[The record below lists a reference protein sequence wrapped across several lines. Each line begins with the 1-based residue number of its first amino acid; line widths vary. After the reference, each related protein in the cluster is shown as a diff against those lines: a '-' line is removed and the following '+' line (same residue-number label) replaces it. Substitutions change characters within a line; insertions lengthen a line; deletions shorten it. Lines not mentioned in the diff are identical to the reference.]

1 MTSRNE
7 NERWSLLYTI
17 DSPQDLRKLSAT
29 QLEQLAEEL
38 RLFILDSVAKTGG
51 HLAASLGVVELTVAL
66 HYVMNTPDDNL
77 VWDVGHQ
84 TYPHKILT
92 GRRDRMPTLRQRG
105 GLAGF
110 PKRSESEYD
119 DFGTGHSSTSISAA
133 LGMAL
138 ASKLKGAR
146 NKTVAVIGDG
156 AMTAGMAFEALNHA
170 GVSDSDLLV
179 ILNDNDM
186 SISPNVGGLS
196 NHLTRLLT
204 GDVASGLRESGKRL
218 LHNLPGPLHDL
229 AKRTEEHVKGM
240 IAPGTMFE
248 ELGMQY
254 FGPIDGHDLETLV
267 PTLRNLLQLPGPRM
281 LHVVTQKGKGYFPAE
296 NEPVTYH
303 GVGKFEPST
312 GITPSSNKKA
322 SYTSVFSDWLCD
334 MAAEDDRLVGITPA
348 MREGSGLVEFSE
360 RFADRYHDVGIAE
373 QHAVTL
379 AAGMACEGIKPV
391 VAIYSTFLQRAYDQL
406 IHDVAVQNL
415 PVMFAIDRAGIV
427 GADGPTHTGAYD
439 ISYLRCIPNMLIMA
453 PSDAQT
459 TRDMLTTAFLHD
471 GPSAVRYP
479 RGSIHGDAPDTRL
492 QAIPYGKAVMKR
504 EGHKVALL
512 AFGTCLHDAMQAAE
526 ELDATVVDMRFIK
539 PLDTAMIDSLCQE
552 HSILF
557 TVEDNAIAGGAGSA
571 VAEYLTTQSIKIPC
585 HHLGYPDRFIDY
597 GDPIE
602 LRSEWDLDAD
612 GLRTHI
618 TDVLKQE
625 LLI

>member
-1 MTSRNE
+1 M
-7 NERWSLLYTI
+7 
-17 DSPQDLRKLSAT
+17 
-29 QLEQLAEEL
+29 
-38 RLFILDSVAKTGG
+38 
-51 HLAASLGVVELTVAL
+51 
-66 HYVMNTPDDNL
+66 
-77 VWDVGHQ
+77 
-84 TYPHKILT
+84 
-92 GRRDRMPTLRQRG
+92 
-105 GLAGF
+105 
-110 PKRSESEYD
+110 
-119 DFGTGHSSTSISAA
+119 
-133 LGMAL
+133 
-138 ASKLKGAR
+138 
-146 NKTVAVIGDG
+146 
-156 AMTAGMAFEALNHA
+156 
-170 GVSDSDLLV
+170 
-179 ILNDNDM
+179 
-186 SISPNVGGLS
+186 
-196 NHLTRLLT
+196 
-204 GDVASGLRESGKRL
+204 
-218 LHNLPGPLHDL
+218 
-229 AKRTEEHVKGM
+229 
-240 IAPGTMFE
+240 
-248 ELGMQY
+248 
-254 FGPIDGHDLETLV
+254 
-267 PTLRNLLQLPGPRM
+267 
-281 LHVVTQKGKGYFPAE
+281 
-296 NEPVTYH
+296 
-303 GVGKFEPST
+303 
-312 GITPSSNKKA
+312 
-322 SYTSVFSDWLCD
+322 
-334 MAAEDDRLVGITPA
+334 
-348 MREGSGLVEFSE
+348 
-360 RFADRYHDVGIAE
+360 
-373 QHAVTL
+373 
-379 AAGMACEGIKPV
+379 
-391 VAIYSTFLQRAYDQL
+391 AIYSTFLQRAYDQL

-539 PLDTAMIDSLCQE
+539 PLDTAMIDSLRQE